1 MILSQDLYGQ
11 LASLQAVAD
20 NGVET
25 VNGKTME
32 WSQDSV
38 MVSRPY
44 DHPENKMV
52 FLWSWLNLMVSL
64 TDLETIV
71 DKWSSD
77 RK

>member
-11 LASLQAVAD
+11 LASLQTVAD
-20 NGVET
+20 NSVET

-52 FLWSWLNLMVSL
+52 FLWSVDHSYLRSEDHLSTMVS
-64 TDLETIV
+64 
-71 DKWSSD
+71 
-77 RK
+77 R